1 MTDEN
6 ITWEDHIQTV
16 EKKLLGL
23 LYLPDYLLDNDS
35 LKTTYFWYIHS
46 YPNYA
51 NITWGSKYFIELK
64 AMHYQ
69 QKHAARVIFKENI
82 LSHSRP
88 LLRSLN
94 VLHVTKFVSTPELH
108 VWIWKQIVTKGIR
121 W

>member
-16 EKKLLGL
+16 EKKLAKNLGL
-23 LYLPDYLLDNDS
+23 LYLLDYLLDNDS
-35 LKTTYFWYIHS
+35 LKTTIHW

-51 NITWGSKYFIELK
+51 NIAWGSKYLIKLK

-69 QKHAARVIFKENI
+69 QKHVARVTFNENI

-94 VLHVTKFVSTPELH
+94 VLHVVKFVSTPELY
-108 VWIWKQIVTKGIR
+108 V
-121 W
+121 